1 MTDGTALQKENKKPS
16 NFKKK
21 EKNSLKI
28 DIFFNQF
35 DFLHHSN
42 QNSLIFAVHFL
53 KITEELIIKLAKI
66 NFDFALNT
74 KFSYKFIFQYLYP
87 KHSFW

>member
-1 MTDGTALQKENKKPS
+1 MKEGSALQKENKKPS

-35 DFLHHSN
+35 DFLHHST
-42 QNSLIFAVHFL
+42 QNSLIFAVHFSNL
-53 KITEELIIKLAKI
+53 SEKLIINLTNF